1 MPKKSVKK
9 RKASSSK
16 KTTGGRKDVVGF
28 VDHLE
33 KSREL
38 RSKLRKTWNDVIAA
52 GKKKGFKFTREDLR
66 KHFKQRYGVTT
77 YPGADKPDTC
87 ICI

>member
-1 MPKKSVKK
+1 MAKKSVKK
-9 RKASSSK
+9 SKASSK
-16 KTTGGRKDVVGF
+16 KKASTRKDVVGF

-38 RSKLRKTWNDVIAA
+38 RTRLRKSWDSVIAA
-52 GKKKGFKFTREDLR
+52 GKKKGFKFTRQELR
-66 KHFKQRYGVTT
+66 NHFKKRYGVSVQT
-77 YPGADKPDTC
+77 GKDKPDTC